1 MRFPETSRPKP
12 HYERVH
18 RAHRMTRSAWL
29 SGSLLL
35 VVLTMAACARVAPY
49 DREKLAHPS
58 MTTADVAGPA
68 EGHVRS
74 IHEGATGGVLG
85 AGGGCGCN

>member
-1 MRFPETSRPKP
+1 
-12 HYERVH
+12 
-18 RAHRMTRSAWL
+18 MTRAVWL
-29 SGSLLL
+29 SASLL
-35 VVLTMAACARVAPY
+35 VVLPLTACARVAPY

-58 MTTADVAGPA
+58 MSTADVAGPA
-68 EGHVRS
+68 EGHVRF

>member
-1 MRFPETSRPKP
+1 MLRFSFAT
-12 HYERVH
+12 
-18 RAHRMTRSAWL
+18 AAA
-29 SGSLLL
+29 SLVL
-35 VVLTMAACARVAPY
+35 VSLASLASCARVAPY
-49 DREKLAHPS
+49 DRGKLAHPS

-68 EGHVRS
+68 ESHVRS